1 MTMTDTAQRSLALGG
16 MTPGVSHS
24 APSDVLTPADRYQ
37 ELFVAVQTQRIFP
50 DSKTFV
56 DCVPALAPEEV
67 LRRYREDAAKPGFD
81 LSRFVADYFTHER
94 TPASHYVSD
103 PGQRLVDH
111 IDGLWDVLTRFPEA
125 HPAYSSLLPIPRP
138 YVVPGGRFHELY
150 YWDSYFTMLGLARS
164 GRHDLLASMA
174 DNFSFLIETYGHI
187 PNGNRTYYLSR
198 SQPPMY
204 GLMVALFESH
214 GVARALQYLPHLR
227 REYDYW
233 MEGEASLAPGDAC
246 RHLVRMP
253 DGALLNR
260 YWDERDTPREEG
272 YLEDVSTARNAPGRP
287 AGEVYRDLRAG
298 AASGWDF
305 SSRWLDDVNDL
316 SSIRTTAIVPVDLN
330 SFLYASEVQISR
342 LSDGAGDTGAARAFA
357 ARAQARREAMTR
369 YLWCESEGAFLDYDW
384 QRGEQR
390 PQLSAALAAPL
401 FVGLASPEQASRS
414 ARTIGERLL
423 AAGGLRTTQASSL
436 QQWDPPN
443 GWAPL
448 QWIAIHGLRSYGE
461 SRLANEIAHRWL
473 ATVGALYARESKLVE
488 KYSLHTSD
496 AMCACGGGGGE
507 YPLQDGFGWTNGV
520 VRRLLGD
527 HPEHPAHQA
536 TAQGRPLR
544 RTRG

>member
-1 MTMTDTAQRSLALGG
+1 MTVTAQRTLALGG
-16 MTPGVSHS
+16 MTPEVAHC
-24 APSDVLTPADRYQ
+24 APADVLTPDDRYQ

-56 DCVPALAPEEV
+56 DCAPSLAPEEV
-67 LRRYREDAAKPGFD
+67 LRRYREDATKPGFD
-81 LSRFVADYFTHER
+81 LSRFVASYFSLER
-94 TPASHYVSD
+94 TPPSHYVSD
-103 PGQRLVDH
+103 PGQGLVEH
-111 IDGLWDVLTRFPEA
+111 IDGLWEVLTRQPEA
-125 HPAYSSLLPIPRP
+125 HPACSSLLPLPRA

-174 DNFSFLIETYGHI
+174 DNFSFLIDTYGHI

-204 GLMVALFESH
+204 ALMVELFESH
-214 GVARALQYLPHLR
+214 GVARAVKYLPHLR
-227 REYDYW
+227 REYDFW
-233 MEGEASLAPGDAC
+233 MDGEASLKPGDAY
-246 RHLVRMP
+246 RHLVRLP

-272 YLEDVSTARNAPGRP
+272 YLEDVTTARDAPDRP

-305 SSRWLDDVNDL
+305 SSRWLADPNDL
-316 SSIRTTAIVPVDLN
+316 SSIRTTAILPVDLN
-330 SFLYASEVQISR
+330 SFLYAAEDQIAR
-342 LSDGAGDTGAARAFA
+342 LSEASGDAQAAQAFA
-357 ARAQARREAMTR
+357 KRAQTRRDAMTR
-369 YLWCESEGAFLDYDW
+369 YLWSDAENAFLDYDW
-384 QRGEQR
+384 QQGRAR
-390 PQLSAALAAPL
+390 TVLSAAMAAPL
-401 FVGLASPEQASRS
+401 FVGLASHEQAQRS
-414 ARTIGERLL
+414 ARTMAQRLV
-423 AAGGLRTTQASSL
+423 AVGGLRTTEMSSL

-448 QWIAIHGLRSYGE
+448 QWIAIHGLRKYGE
-461 SRLANEIAHRWL
+461 NRLANDIAHRWL
-473 ATVGALYARESKLVE
+473 STVGALYARESKLVE

-496 AMCACGGGGGE
+496 AMSACGGSGGE

-527 HPEHPAHQA
+527 HPEHHVHRVK
-536 TAQGRPLR
+536 AQGRAR
-544 RTRG
+544 Q

>member
-1 MTMTDTAQRSLALGG
+1 MTDTAQRTLALGG
-16 MTPGVSHS
+16 MTPDVSHC
-24 APSDVLTPADRYQ
+24 APSDGLTPADRYQ

-56 DCVPALAPEEV
+56 DCVPALAPEEI
-67 LRRYREDAAKPGFD
+67 LRRYREDAARPGFD
-81 LSRFVADYFTHER
+81 LSRFVATHFTHER
-94 TPASHYVSD
+94 PPASHYVSD
-103 PGQRLVDH
+103 PGQGLVDH
-111 IDGLWDVLTRFPEA
+111 IDGLWEVLTRYPEA

-150 YWDSYFTMLGLARS
+150 YWDSYFTMLGLAGS

-174 DNFSFLIETYGHI
+174 DNFSFLIDTYGHI

-214 GVARALQYLPHLR
+214 GVARALRYLPHLR

-233 MEGEASLAPGDAC
+233 MDGEASLVPGDAY

-253 DGALLNR
+253 DGSFLNR

-272 YLEDVSTARNAPGRP
+272 YLEDVSTARNAPDRA

-305 SSRWLDDVNDL
+305 SSRWLDDANDL

-342 LSDGAGDTGAARAFA
+342 LSDSGGDTQTAQAFA
-357 ARAQARREAMTR
+357 MRAQARREAMTR
-369 YLWCESEGAFLDYDW
+369 YLWGESEGAFLDYDW

-401 FVGLASPEQASRS
+401 FVGLAVARAGEPLGTDDGRAAPRGRRTAHDAGVEPPAMGSAQWLGAAAMDRASR
-414 ARTIGERLL
+414 
-423 AAGGLRTTQASSL
+423 AS
-436 QQWDPPN
+436 Q
-443 GWAPL
+443 
-448 QWIAIHGLRSYGE
+448 
-461 SRLANEIAHRWL
+461 
-473 ATVGALYARESKLVE
+473 
-488 KYSLHTSD
+488 
-496 AMCACGGGGGE
+496 
-507 YPLQDGFGWTNGV
+507 
-520 VRRLLGD
+520 VRREPACQRDRPSVARNGQCALRPRKQTRGKVLAPYERRDVRQWRWRRGVSASGRLWLDQRRCATPPGRSSGPPRPSGD
-527 HPEHPAHQA
+527 GTGPPTPAHA
-536 TAQGRPLR
+536 RVV
-544 RTRG
+544 